1 MKTEILKMVEE
12 IKTEWGLR
20 KALCFLRVLLEEEAK
35 KESPREGQDQG
46 EQRAQGAEDSGARA
60 AN

>member
-1 MKTEILKMVEE
+1 MEAEILKMVEE

-46 EQRAQGAEDSGARA
+46 EQRAQGV
-60 AN
+60 